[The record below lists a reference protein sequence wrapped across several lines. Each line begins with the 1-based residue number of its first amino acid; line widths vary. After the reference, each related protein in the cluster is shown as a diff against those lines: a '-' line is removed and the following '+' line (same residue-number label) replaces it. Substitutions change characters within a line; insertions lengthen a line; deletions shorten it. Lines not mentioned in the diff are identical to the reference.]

1 MLFASASGAAW
12 LTLTGDPD
20 IYLSGTEAFKILA
33 ISEVIFS
40 GLILFAFVFF
50 GLPAYLL
57 GRSMNHAG
65 LVPAAAFGFLLGMAG
80 SVGFGVDTTLSN
92 VIWGATTFGV
102 AGVVAAYVF
111 LHRVGPQQH
120 EDGLPSHP
128 NLTDAR
134 L

>member
-20 IYLSGTEAFKILA
+20 VYLSGTEAFKVLA
-33 ISEVIFS
+33 ISEIIFS

-57 GRSMNHAG
+57 GRTMKLAG
-65 LVPAAAFGFLLGMAG
+65 VLPAAGFGFLLGMAG
-80 SVGFGVDTTLSN
+80 SVGFGVDATLTN

-102 AGVVAAYVF
+102 AGIVVAYVF
-111 LHRVGPQQH
+111 LQRVGPYEH
-120 EDGLPSHP
+120 DDTLPP
-128 NLTDAR
+128 LPTN
-134 L
+134 

>member
-1 MLFASASGAAW
+1 MLFASAAGAAW

-20 IYLSGTEAFKILA
+20 VYLSGTEAFKILA

-50 GLPAYLL
+50 GIPAYLL
-57 GRSMNHAG
+57 GRSMNFAG
-65 LVPAAAFGFLLGMAG
+65 LIPAAGFGFLLGMAG
-80 SVGFGVDTTLSN
+80 SLGFGVDATLSN

-111 LHRVGPQQH
+111 LSRVGPYEH
-120 EDGLPSHP
+120 DEFLHSAPPH
-128 NLTDAR
+128 
-134 L
+134 

>member
-1 MLFASASGAAW
+1 MLFASAAGAAW

-20 IYLSGTEAFKILA
+20 VYLSGVGAIKILA

-65 LVPAAAFGFLLGMAG
+65 VIPALGFGFLLGMAG
-80 SVGFGVDTTLSN
+80 SVGFGVDASLTN
-92 VIWGATTFGV
+92 MIWGATTFGF
-102 AGVVAAYVF
+102 AG
-111 LHRVGPQQH
+111 
-120 EDGLPSHP
+120 
-128 NLTDAR
+128 
-134 L
+134 

>member
-1 MLFASASGAAW
+1 MLYASAAGAAW

-20 IYLSGTEAFKILA
+20 VYLSGTEAVRILA

-57 GRSMNHAG
+57 GRSMNFAG
-65 LVPAAAFGFLLGMAG
+65 LVPAAGFGFLLGMAG
-80 SVGFGVDTTLSN
+80 SVGFGVDATVRN
-92 VIWGATTFGV
+92 IMWGITTFGV

-111 LHRVGPQQH
+111 LQRVGPH
-120 EDGLPSHP
+120 ERDDTFPSLPP
-128 NLTDAR
+128 I
-134 L
+134 

>member
-1 MLFASASGAAW
+1 MLFASAAGAAW

-20 IYLSGTEAFKILA
+20 VYLNGAEAFKILA

-57 GRSMNHAG
+57 GRSMNCAG
-65 LVPAAAFGFLLGMAG
+65 LIPAAGFGFLLGMAG
-80 SVGFGVDTTLSN
+80 SVGLGVDASTRN
-92 VIWGATTFGV
+92 VIWAITTFGV

-111 LHRVGPQQH
+111 LRAVGP
-120 EDGLPSHP
+120 
-128 NLTDAR
+128 
-134 L
+134 

>member
-1 MLFASASGAAW
+1 MLFASAAGAAW

-20 IYLSGTEAFKILA
+20 VYLSGTEAFKILA

-57 GRSMNHAG
+57 GRSMNFAG
-65 LVPAAAFGFLLGMAG
+65 LIPAAGFGFLLGMAG
-80 SVGFGVDTTLSN
+80 SVAFGVDATVSN

-111 LHRVGPQQH
+111 LSRVGPYQH
-120 EDGLPSHP
+120 DDALPSLP
-128 NLTDAR
+128 PI
-134 L
+134 

>member
-1 MLFASASGAAW
+1 MLFASAAGAAW

-20 IYLSGTEAFKILA
+20 VYLNGPEAFKILA
-33 ISEVIFS
+33 ISEIIFS

-57 GRSMNHAG
+57 GRTMNLAG
-65 LVPAAAFGFLLGMAG
+65 LIPATGFGFLLGMAG
-80 SVGFGVDTTLSN
+80 SVGFGVDATVSN

-111 LHRVGPQQH
+111 LSRVGPYEH
-120 EDGLPSHP
+120 DDSLPSLPAH
-128 NLTDAR
+128 
-134 L
+134 

>member
-1 MLFASASGAAW
+1 MLFASAAGAAW

-20 IYLSGTEAFKILA
+20 VYLSGTEAFKLLA

-50 GLPAYLL
+50 GVPAYLL
-57 GRSMNHAG
+57 GRSMNFAG
-65 LVPAAAFGFLLGMAG
+65 LVPAAGFGFLLGMAG
-80 SVGFGVDTTLSN
+80 SVAFGVDATLSN

-111 LHRVGPQQH
+111 LHRLGPH
-120 EDGLPSHP
+120 AHDEYFHSAPPH
-128 NLTDAR
+128 
-134 L
+134 

>member
-1 MLFASASGAAW
+1 MLFASAAGAAW

-20 IYLSGTEAFKILA
+20 VYLSGTQAFKLLA

-57 GRSMNHAG
+57 GRSMNLAG
-65 LVPAAAFGFLLGMAG
+65 LIPAVGFGFLLGMAG
-80 SVGFGVDTTLSN
+80 SVGFGVDATVSN

-111 LHRVGPQQH
+111 LRRVGPYEH
-120 EDGLPSHP
+120 DESLPSLPLH
-128 NLTDAR
+128 
-134 L
+134 

>member
-1 MLFASASGAAW
+1 MLFASAAGAAW

-20 IYLSGTEAFKILA
+20 VYLSGTEAFKLLA

-57 GRSMNHAG
+57 GRSMNLAG
-65 LVPAAAFGFLLGMAG
+65 LLPAASFGFLLGMAG
-80 SVGFGVDTTLSN
+80 SVGFGVDATMGN

-111 LHRVGPQQH
+111 LDRVGPH
-120 EDGLPSHP
+120 EHDNALPSLP
-128 NLTDAR
+128 PT
-134 L
+134 

>member
-1 MLFASASGAAW
+1 MLFASAAGAAW

-20 IYLSGTEAFKILA
+20 VYLSGTQAFKLLA

-57 GRSMNHAG
+57 GRTMKLSG
-65 LVPAAAFGFLLGMAG
+65 LIPAAGFGFLLGMAG
-80 SVGFGVDTTLSN
+80 SVAFGVDATVSN

-111 LHRVGPQQH
+111 LSRVGPYEH
-120 EDGLPSHP
+120 DDSLPSLP
-128 NLTDAR
+128 PR
-134 L
+134 